1 MRSAALA
8 APRPAPTRRIST
20 AYAPCIAREVA
31 AGAPASGARTIACM
45 DAAGREG
52 RGAKGEAGRGTRDL
66 AHGTEETDKLGQQH
80 RVIGTVHARG
90 GARDQGV
97 CCGRSDALRACVGER
112 GERLGRR
119 AHARAAHLGQDEHR
133 ALHVARRREAAAG
146 SPQLAARRACST
158 GRRRGAAA
166 RRGDPRTAS
175 EKGVRSGS
183 PSAPPRSPAGAA
195 GIARSPSNAVPR
207 GPSTDSRTCS
217 GGARLSGAAR
227 VGTAL
232 TAPNRSRHEEWLH
245 RQGPPCPRRSPPGAR
260 GAARESPAAPTR
272 AAHGP
277 ISART
282 PLRAAAAA
290 AAARAGAGRG
300 GDFEGAF
307 EGARERGR
315 GDRRRALR
323 GHDAARRLPERAGA
337 RCERGRF
344 GSGSNVR
351 SQL

>member
-232 TAPNRSRHEEWLH
+232 TAPNRSRHEE
-245 RQGPPCPRRSPPGAR
+245 
-260 GAARESPAAPTR
+260 
-272 AAHGP
+272 
-277 ISART
+277 
-282 PLRAAAAA
+282 
-290 AAARAGAGRG
+290 
-300 GDFEGAF
+300 
-307 EGARERGR
+307 
-315 GDRRRALR
+315 
-323 GHDAARRLPERAGA
+323 
-337 RCERGRF
+337 
-344 GSGSNVR
+344 
-351 SQL
+351 